1 MKALAPG
8 QNKTFHLGLTGGI
21 GSGKSTVARLFA
33 ACGAFVIDADV
44 VSRGVTGKE
53 GLAMPAIVEQFGPQV
68 LASDGA
74 LDRQVMREIVYA
86 SPTARQ
92 HLERI
97 VHPFVEKEMERQALE
112 AERLNVPCV
121 VFEVPLL
128 VENLDYW
135 RPRLDAILV
144 IDCPERVQMDRVML
158 RDGLSEEDV
167 RKILLAQVNREQ
179 RLAAADFVIRN
190 GDDVTPEL
198 LSKQLEAMLP
208 HFGL

>member
-1 MKALAPG
+1 
-8 QNKTFHLGLTGGI
+8 
-21 GSGKSTVARLFA
+21 
-33 ACGAFVIDADV
+33 
-44 VSRGVTGKE
+44 
-53 GLAMPAIVEQFGPQV
+53 MPAIVEQFGPQV